1 MFRVVENVRQRHL
14 DWVNFILQT
23 RNWSR
28 NRLSKEAGINPSTLT
43 KFFNGRDG
51 TGLLQSYTIERIQQA
66 SGIPAFETSLPQVQ
80 RGLSEDESVRYEA
93 EVTSAVP
100 PAVEALRGARNGV
113 DPWILRSRALEAAG
127 YLPGDILIVD
137 LNAAPRSGDV
147 VCAQV
152 YDRAGKAETVMR
164 VYEHPFL
171 VAATFDPSLFKPL
184 LVDNDRVQVRGVV
197 VASFRERRAAA

>member
-14 DWVNFILQT
+14 DWVDFILKS

-43 KFFNGRDG
+43 KFYNGRDG
-51 TGLLQSYTIERIQQA
+51 TGLLQSYTIEKIEKA
-66 SGIPAFETSLPQVQ
+66 SGIPAFETSLPTVA
-80 RGLSEDESVRYEA
+80 RGLSEDESTRYEA
-93 EVTSAVP
+93 EPASFVP
-100 PAVEALRGARNGV
+100 PAVDALRGNRNGV
-113 DPWILRSRALEAAG
+113 DPWVLRSRGLEAAG
-127 YLPGDILIVD
+127 YMPGDILVVD

-184 LVDNDRVQVRGVV
+184 LVDNDRVMVRGVV
-197 VASFRERRAAA
+197 VASFRERRAA

>member
-14 DWVNFILQT
+14 DWIDFILQS
-23 RNWSR
+23 RKWSR
-28 NRLSKEAGINPSTLT
+28 NRLSREAGINPSTLT
-43 KFFNGRDG
+43 KFYNGRDG
-51 TGLLQSYTIERIQQA
+51 TGLLQSYTIERIEKA
-66 SGIPAFETSLPQVQ
+66 SGIPAFETSLPTVQ
-80 RGLSEDESVRYEA
+80 RGLSEDESSRYEA
-93 EVTSAVP
+93 EPASFVP
-100 PAVEALRGARNGV
+100 PAVDALRGNRNGV
-113 DPWILRSRALEAAG
+113 DPWILRSRGLEAAG

-137 LNAAPRSGDV
+137 LNATPRSGDV

-184 LVDNDRVQVRGVV
+184 LVDNDRVVVRGVV
-197 VASFRERRAAA
+197 VASFRERRAA

>member
-1 MFRVVENVRQRHL
+1 MFRVVENVRKRHL
-14 DWVNFILQT
+14 DWVDFILKS

-43 KFFNGRDG
+43 KFYNGRDG
-51 TGLLQSYTIERIQQA
+51 AGLLQSYTIEKIEKA
-66 SGIPAFETSLPQVQ
+66 SGVPAFETSLPTVQ
-80 RGLSEDESVRYEA
+80 RGLSEDESTRYEA
-93 EVTSAVP
+93 EPASHVP
-100 PAVEALRGARNGV
+100 PAVDALRGNRNGV
-113 DPWILRSRALEAAG
+113 DPWVLRSRGLEAAG

-197 VASFRERRAAA
+197 VASFRERRAA